1 MPDSDL
7 FFNEQE
13 VEVLKLI
20 KYGKEYPSNKNKGL
34 SLREAI
40 LIIAILGGFVKGKG
54 REPGVEV
61 MWRGIRRLED
71 IAIGVSLAKG
81 NLFNEGSGVYHFD
94 YG

>member
-1 MPDSDL
+1 M
-7 FFNEQE
+7 
-13 VEVLKLI
+13 
-20 KYGKEYPSNKNKGL
+20 
-34 SLREAI
+34 
-40 LIIAILGGFVKGKG
+40 KGKG

-81 NLFNEGSGVYHFD
+81 NLLNEDLRKYLSD